1 MNSEERSTWIS
12 LFASLLVNAWF
23 AAQVWRMYGDG
34 TASAPDGLQTWAQT
48 MLWVIPASIL
58 AHIALHILSAIVLTA
73 TQGEDAAKPLKDE
86 RDLAFEN
93 HGRGAMVLCT
103 VVGILGAM
111 AALAW
116 GVAPFHA
123 FNLIYLFFFL
133 GDVANSLVRL
143 GLYRFT

>member
-1 MNSEERSTWIS
+1 MPSEERSTWIS
-12 LFASLLVNAWF
+12 LLATLLVNAWF
-23 AAQVWRMYGDG
+23 ATQVWAMYGNG
-34 TASAPDGLQTWAQT
+34 TATAPDGLQTWAQT

-58 AHIALHILSAIVLTA
+58 AHIVLHILTSIYLTA
-73 TQGEDAAKPLKDE
+73 TEGEGAARSLKDE

-111 AALAW
+111 ITLAW
-116 GVAPFHA
+116 GVSPFHA

-133 GDVANSLVRL
+133 GDLANSLVRL
-143 GLYRFT
+143 ALYRFA